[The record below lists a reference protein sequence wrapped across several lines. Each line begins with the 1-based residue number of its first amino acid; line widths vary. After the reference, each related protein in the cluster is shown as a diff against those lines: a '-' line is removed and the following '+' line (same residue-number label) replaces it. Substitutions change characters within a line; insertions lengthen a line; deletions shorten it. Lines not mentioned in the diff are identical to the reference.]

1 MLVSSQNLKS
11 LYLQKHDSKIDM
23 RSSILVNHED
33 LSEGIVPGMWPKTRV
48 SLGEAMHHLGCET
61 LKKNES
67 KQDLL
72 L

>member
-1 MLVSSQNLKS
+1 
-11 LYLQKHDSKIDM
+11 M

-33 LSEGIVPGMWPKTRV
+33 LSEGIVPGMWHKTRV

-67 KQDLL
+67 KHDLL